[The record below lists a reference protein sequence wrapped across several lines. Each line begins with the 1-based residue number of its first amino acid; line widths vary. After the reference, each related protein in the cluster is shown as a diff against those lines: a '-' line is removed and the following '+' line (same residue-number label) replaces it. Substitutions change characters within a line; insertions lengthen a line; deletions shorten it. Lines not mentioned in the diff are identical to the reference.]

1 AAAASGGFAAAAA
14 ASGSFAAA
22 AAEPPP
28 KRARATAYGGVASP
42 QPAPELAERLRA
54 AHAAAERDTSLYAVT
69 EHCAA
74 GLRGSTCAVCDQDDA
89 VNTTLVPCGHAC
101 VCQPCALA
109 LRAAKRD
116 TCPLCA
122 AKILYVT
129 PLYVSGGD

>member
-1 AAAASGGFAAAAA
+1 
-14 ASGSFAAA
+14 
-22 AAEPPP
+22 
-28 KRARATAYGGVASP
+28 
-42 QPAPELAERLRA
+42 
-54 AHAAAERDTSLYAVT
+54 VT

-129 PLYVSGGD
+129 PLYVSGGDGAAGVLEGGARATSSLDRRT